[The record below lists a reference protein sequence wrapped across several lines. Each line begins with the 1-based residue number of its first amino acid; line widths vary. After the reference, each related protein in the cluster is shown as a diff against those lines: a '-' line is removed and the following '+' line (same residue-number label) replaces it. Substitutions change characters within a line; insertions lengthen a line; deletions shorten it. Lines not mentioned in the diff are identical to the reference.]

1 GRFEERIADSD
12 QIGIA
17 ELARSNLIRDGIFG
31 GEAAFGERVN
41 HASIA
46 LADGDDASRG
56 RMRDATAANR
66 GWRPDRVAHGRV
78 KKRARLAG
86 MAADT
91 GWFRRRR
98 ASHRDQSESRDERRA
113 NHRSPKLYRTSRAQ
127 CPCSHRRMAA

>member
-1 GRFEERIADSD
+1 MAEQACVLNDAIEIEQLLRLVARRHIPPVRAIPGCGRFEERIADSD

-66 GWRPDRVAHGRV
+66 GWRPDRVA
-78 KKRARLAG
+78 
-86 MAADT
+86 
-91 GWFRRRR
+91 
-98 ASHRDQSESRDERRA
+98 
-113 NHRSPKLYRTSRAQ
+113 
-127 CPCSHRRMAA
+127 